1 MAADIIPNIAHN
13 GKSKTTADA
22 SVIKLKQSCGRYE
35 LWAEQYR
42 AERNAVWVS
51 NRVARSGVELGNGL
65 FDELKSSNEN

>member
-1 MAADIIPNIAHN
+1 M
-13 GKSKTTADA
+13 
-22 SVIKLKQSCGRYE
+22 IKLKQSCGRYE

-51 NRVARSGVELGNGL
+51 KRVARSGVELGNER